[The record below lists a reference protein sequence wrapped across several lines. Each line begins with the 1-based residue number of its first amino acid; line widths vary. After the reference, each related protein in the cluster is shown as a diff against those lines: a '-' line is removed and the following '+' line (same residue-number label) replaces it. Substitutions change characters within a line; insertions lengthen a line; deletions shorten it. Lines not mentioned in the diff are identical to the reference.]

1 MSGALSHCKEAPA
14 RLLARNAVEHAKEE
28 ARHRL
33 RPPGTPDP
41 YRPLKVEQE
50 WMWLRLNDEISAVPV
65 VVGAETLTFEFQK
78 SSHRGTFYT
87 VVGAQ

>member
-1 MSGALSHCKEAPA
+1 VSGALSHGKDAPA
-14 RLLARNAVEHAKEE
+14 RLPARNAAEHAKEE

-50 WMWLRLNDEISAVPV
+50 WMWLGLNDEISAVV
-65 VVGAETLTFEFQK
+65 VEAETLAFEFQK
-78 SSHRGTFYT
+78 PSHRTSFE
-87 VVGAQ
+87 V